1 MTAQAAPRTTPG
13 DAAEVLAETLRGA
26 LRAEFPADQ
35 LHLRPIDLAARAHD
49 ASHVLLVP
57 DAVVTARSVDD
68 VVAALGL
75 ASSSGTPVTFRSGG
89 TSLSG
94 QASGTGLQV
103 DTRAGFRDVEVLDG
117 GRLVRCGPGATV
129 RSVNARLAPHGRR
142 LGPDPASEVA
152 CTVGGVVA
160 NNSSGMACGTEA
172 STYATL
178 ESLVV
183 VLPSGTVLDTGAP
196 DADARLLAAEPRLHT
211 GLLHLRDRVRADA
224 ASVERVRHLF
234 SMKNTMGYSVNAFLD
249 HDTPVAIMEHLL
261 VGSEGTLGFV
271 AQATFRT
278 VPVLPLAATGLLVFA
293 TLTDATDALER
304 LTAAGARTLELMDAA
319 SLRVV
324 QPSLAATDPL
334 RDLTLDGHTALLLE
348 LQDDDAGALA
358 AATARVDEVAAH
370 LPLVLPVDLTTDAA
384 ERAALWTLRKGLYT
398 AVAGARPAGT
408 TALLEDVVVPVPALT
423 ETMTGLAGL
432 FTRHGYDDAVVF
444 GHAKDGNLHFMISPR
459 LDDPAE
465 LRAFEAFTEDLVE
478 LVLRQGGS
486 LKAEH
491 GTGRVMAP
499 FVERQYGPELYAVM
513 TQVKDL
519 FDPRHVLNP
528 GVLLP
533 DSPRAH
539 LEHLKLVPQVDARVD
554 ACVECGYCEPVC
566 PSKDITVTPR
576 QRIVLLRTLATA
588 GPAQRAAIEEDFGYD
603 AVDLCAADSLCVT
616 ACPVSIDT
624 GRVMKSFRAER
635 AGQSGSPAQRAGV
648 LAARHWAAVGGAARA
663 ALAVASPVPGPVLG
677 AVTRAARTVLP
688 HDLVPSASGDLPGPG
703 RRRRGGLHGAGV
715 PEAVLFPSCV
725 GGIFAAERGTD
736 GLLESVEGAFV
747 SLCARA
753 DATVLVP
760 DAIDGLCC
768 GTVWQ
773 SKGLT
778 DGLRTMARTTVAALW
793 DATDG
798 GRLPVV
804 TDASSCTHG
813 LRDLGGQL
821 DGGWAE
827 RFGRLRILDS
837 VTFTRE
843 TLLDRLTVT
852 QRLRTVAVHP
862 TCSTVH
868 LGVVDDL
875 VALAEVV
882 AGEAYVPP
890 SWGCCG
896 FAGDRGML
904 HPELTASAT
913 AREAAE
919 VAAQEVERAGRF
931 DAYTS
936 ANRTCEMGMSRATG
950 RPYVHVLQLLERAT
964 RPS

>member
-1 MTAQAAPRTTPG
+1 MTAQAPARTTP
-13 DAAEVLAETLRGA
+13 DDAPEVVAAELRDA
-26 LRAEFPADQ
+26 LRAQFAADQ

-57 DAVVTARSVDD
+57 DAVVTAQSVDD
-68 VVAALGL
+68 VVAALRL
-75 ASSSGTPVTFRSGG
+75 ASTAGRPVTFRSGG

-117 GRLVRCGPGATV
+117 GRLVRCGPGATI
-129 RSVNARLAPHGRR
+129 RSVNARLAPYRRR

-178 ESLVV
+178 DSLVV
-183 VLPSGTVLDTGAP
+183 VLPSGTVLDTAHP
-196 DADARLLAAEPRLHT
+196 DADARLLSAEPALHA
-211 GLLHLRDRVRADA
+211 GLLHLRDRVRRDPI
-224 ASVERVRHLF
+224 SVERIRHLF

-249 HDTPVAIMEHLL
+249 HDTPVAILEHLL

-293 TLTDATDALER
+293 TLTDATDALGA
-304 LTAAGARTLELMDAA
+304 LTRAGARTLELMDAA

-324 QPSLAATDPL
+324 QPSLALTDPL
-334 RDLTLDGHTALLLE
+334 RSLVLDGHTALLLE
-348 LQDDDAGALA
+348 LQAEDAEALA
-358 AATARVDEVAAH
+358 AATAHVDEVAAQ
-370 LPLVLPVDLTTDAA
+370 LPLVLPVSLTVDPA

-398 AVAGARPAGT
+398 AVAGARPVGT
-408 TALLEDVVVPVPALT
+408 TALLEDVVVPVPALSA
-423 ETMTGLAGL
+423 TMTELDAL
-432 FTRHGYDDAVVF
+432 FARHGYDDAVVF

-499 FVERQYGPELYAVM
+499 FVERQYGPELFAVM
-513 TQVKDL
+513 TGVKEL
-519 FDPRHVLNP
+519 FDPERLLNP
-528 GVLLP
+528 GVVLP

-539 LEHLKLVPQVDARVD
+539 LEHLKLVPQVDPRVD

-576 QRIVLLRTLATA
+576 QRIVLLRTMAAA
-588 GPAQRAAIEEDFGYD
+588 GPDQRAAIEEDFGYD

-616 ACPVSIDT
+616 ACPVGIDT
-624 GRVMKSFRAER
+624 GKVMKSFRAER
-635 AGQSGSPAQRAGV
+635 AGRSGSPAQRAGD
-648 LAARHWAAVGGAARA
+648 LAARHWGAVGAAARA
-663 ALAVASPVPGPVLG
+663 GLAVAAPLPGGVLG
-677 AVTRAARTVLP
+677 AVTAAARSVLP
-688 HDLVPSASGDLPGPG
+688 HELVPSASGDLPGPG
-703 RRRRGGLHGAGV
+703 SRRRGGQRGAGA
-715 PEAVLFPSCV
+715 PEVVLFPSCV
-725 GGIFAAERGTD
+725 GGIFAAERGAD
-736 GLLESVEGAFV
+736 GLLESAEGAFV
-747 SLCARA
+747 SLCDRA
-753 DATVLVP
+753 GASVVVP
-760 DAIDGLCC
+760 DAVDGLCC

-778 DGLRTMARTTVAALW
+778 DGHRTMAHATAQALW
-793 DATDG
+793 ETSDR

-813 LRDLGGQL
+813 LRDLGSQL
-821 DGGWAE
+821 DGTWAE
-827 RFGRLRILDS
+827 RFDRLRIVDA
-837 VTFTRE
+837 VTFVRE
-843 TLLDRLTVT
+843 ALLARLTVT
-852 QRLRTVAVHP
+852 QRLRTAAVHP

-868 LGVVDDL
+868 LGIVDDL
-875 VALAEVV
+875 VALAGVV
-882 AGEAYVPP
+882 ASEVLVPP

-919 VAAQEVERAGRF
+919 VAAFEVAREGRL
-931 DAYTS
+931 DAYAS

-964 RPS
+964 RP

>member
-1 MTAQAAPRTTPG
+1 MTAQAPARTTP
-13 DAAEVLAETLRGA
+13 DDAPEVVAAELRDA
-26 LRAEFPADQ
+26 LRAQFAADQ

-57 DAVVTARSVDD
+57 DAVVTAQSVDD
-68 VVAALGL
+68 VVAALRL
-75 ASSSGTPVTFRSGG
+75 ASAAGRPVTFRSGG

-117 GRLVRCGPGATV
+117 GRLVRCGPGATI
-129 RSVNARLAPHGRR
+129 RSVNARLAPYRRR

-178 ESLVV
+178 DSLVV
-183 VLPSGTVLDTGAP
+183 VLPSGTVLDTAHP
-196 DADARLLAAEPRLHT
+196 DADARLQSAEPALHA
-211 GLLHLRDRVRADA
+211 GLLHLRDRVRRDA
-224 ASVERVRHLF
+224 VSVERIRHLF

-249 HDTPVAIMEHLL
+249 HDTPVAILEHLL

-278 VPVLPLAATGLLVFA
+278 VPVLQLAATGLLVFA
-293 TLTDATDALER
+293 TLTDATDALGA
-304 LTAAGARTLELMDAA
+304 LTRAGARTLELMDTA

-324 QPSLAATDPL
+324 QPSLAPTDPVRSL
-334 RDLTLDGHTALLLE
+334 VLDGDTALLLE
-348 LQDDDAGALA
+348 LQADDAEALA
-358 AATARVDEVAAH
+358 AVAARVDEVAAQ
-370 LPLVLPVDLTTDAA
+370 LPLALPVSLTVDPA

-398 AVAGARPAGT
+398 AVAGARPVGT
-408 TALLEDVVVPVPALT
+408 TALLEDVVVPVPALSA
-423 ETMTGLAGL
+423 TMTELATL
-432 FTRHGYDDAVVF
+432 FDRHGYDDAVVF

-499 FVERQYGPELYAVM
+499 FVERQYGPELFAVM
-513 TQVKDL
+513 TQVKEL
-519 FDPRHVLNP
+519 FDPAHLLNP
-528 GVLLP
+528 GVVLP

-539 LEHLKLVPQVDARVD
+539 LEHLKLVPQVDPRVD

-566 PSKDITVTPR
+566 PSKDLTVTPR
-576 QRIVLLRTLATA
+576 QRIVLLRTMAA
-588 GPAQRAAIEEDFGYD
+588 AEPDQRAAIEEDFGYD

-616 ACPVSIDT
+616 ACPVGIDT
-624 GRVMKSFRAER
+624 GKVMKSFRAER
-635 AGQSGSPAQRAGV
+635 AGGSGSPAQRAGD
-648 LAARHWAAVGGAARA
+648 LAARHWGAVGAAARA
-663 ALAVASPVPGPVLG
+663 GLAVAAPLPGGVLG
-677 AVTRAARTVLP
+677 AVTAAARSVLP
-688 HDLVPSASGDLPGPG
+688 HELVPSASGDLPGPG
-703 RRRRGGLHGAGV
+703 RRRRGGQRGSGA
-715 PEAVLFPSCV
+715 PEVVLFPSCV
-725 GGIFAAERGTD
+725 GGIFAAERGAD
-736 GLLESVEGAFV
+736 GLLESAEGAFV
-747 SLCARA
+747 SLCDRA
-753 DATVLVP
+753 GAAVVVP
-760 DAIDGLCC
+760 DAVDGLCC

-778 DGLRTMARTTVAALW
+778 DGHRTMAYSTVAALW
-793 DATDG
+793 ETSDG

-813 LRDLGGQL
+813 LRDLGSQL
-821 DGGWAE
+821 DGTWTE
-827 RFGRLRILDS
+827 RFDRLRIVDA
-837 VTFTRE
+837 VTFVRE
-843 TLLDRLTVT
+843 SLLARLTVT
-852 QRLRTVAVHP
+852 QRLRTAAVHP

-868 LGVVDDL
+868 LGIVEDL
-875 VALAEVV
+875 VALAGVV
-882 AGEAYVPP
+882 ASEVLVPP

-913 AREAAE
+913 ARESAE
-919 VAAQEVERAGRF
+919 VAAYEVARDGRL
-931 DAYTS
+931 DAYAS

-964 RPS
+964 RP